1 MMYPR
6 VEPTDAGVAFVNL
19 APPFVMMLLELPELL
34 APEQP
39 DEVKRR
45 LYPAPSDDAAHQEEW
60 ERLVHPE
67 LFSLVASARDIV
79 RRDLAGLRPEG
90 TGAWRVE
97 IPREHVAAWISA
109 LNTARL
115 TLGATHG
122 VEEEEDLHPVDD
134 DEEVD
139 EKRLAV
145 VKIHVLGELQALLV
159 LDYCPPPEDEEEEA
173 EEDPPRHG

>member
-1 MMYPR
+1 M
-6 VEPTDAGVAFVNL
+6 
-19 APPFVMMLLELPELL
+19 L

-45 LYPAPSDDAAHQEEW
+45 LYPMPSDEPEHQEEW

-67 LFSLVASARDIV
+67 LFALVASARDIV
-79 RRDLAGLRPEG
+79 GRDLGGLRPEE

-97 IPREHVAAWISA
+97 IPREHVPAWISA

-122 VEEEEDLHPVDD
+122 VEEEEDLHPEDDD

-159 LDYCPPPEDEEEEA
+159 LDYCPPPEDEEQEEG
-173 EEDPPRHG
+173 EDPSRHS